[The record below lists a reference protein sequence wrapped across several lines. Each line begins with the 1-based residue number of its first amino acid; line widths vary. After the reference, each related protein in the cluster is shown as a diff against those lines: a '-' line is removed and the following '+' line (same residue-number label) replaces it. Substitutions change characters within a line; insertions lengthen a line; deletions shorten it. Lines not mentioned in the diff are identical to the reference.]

1 MVKSLLKSEFATEFY
16 NISTETLRRWI
27 KSNPKL
33 VSELKEINYNNNSKL
48 LKPKEIA
55 LMRKYFG

>member
-27 KSNPKL
+27 KNNPKL

-48 LKPKEIA
+48 LTPREIA